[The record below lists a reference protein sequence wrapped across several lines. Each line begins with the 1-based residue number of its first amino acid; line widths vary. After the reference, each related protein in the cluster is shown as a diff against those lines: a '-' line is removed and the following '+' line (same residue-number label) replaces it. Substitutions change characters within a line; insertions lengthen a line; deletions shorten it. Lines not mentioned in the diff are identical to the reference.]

1 MRGYKT
7 TDLGQVVIDPK
18 VVVSYASDVANSTP
32 GIVGMAFI
40 DAKDGIVKLLKREA
54 AFKGIKVVIEDNKVT
69 INYHL
74 IVKFGV
80 NVLSVQQNLLDSVKY
95 KIEHYTGLEVEKV
108 NMFVDGV
115 LYGKKNKGGVM

>member
-1 MRGYKT
+1 MKGYKKT
-7 TDLGQVVIDPK
+7 ELGQVVIDPR
-18 VVVSYASDVANSTP
+18 VIVSYASDVANSTP

-40 DAKDGIVKLLKREA
+40 DAKDGIAKLLKREA
-54 AFKGIKVVIEDNKVT
+54 AFKGIQIVIEDNKVT

-74 IVKFGV
+74 IIKFGV

-95 KIEHYTGLEVEKV
+95 RIEHFTGLKVEKV
-108 NMFVDGV
+108 NMYIDGV

>member
-54 AFKGIKVVIEDNKVT
+54 AFKGIKVEIEDNKVT

-74 IVKFGV
+74 IIKFGV

>member
-1 MRGYKT
+1 MNYTYRTRGT
-7 TDLGQVVIDPK
+7 CSQAIQ
-18 VVVSYASDVANSTP
+18 
-32 GIVGMAFI
+32 F
-40 DAKDGIVKLLKREA
+40 E
-54 AFKGIKVVIEDNKVT
+54 IEDNKVT

-74 IVKFGV
+74 IIKFGV

>member
-18 VVVSYASDVANSTP
+18 VVVSYASDVANSTT
-32 GIVGMAFI
+32 GIVGIAFI

-108 NMFVDGV
+108 NMYIDGV
-115 LYGKKNKGGVM
+115 LYGKKSKGGVM

>member
-1 MRGYKT
+1 MKGYKK

-18 VVVSYASDVANSTP
+18 VVVSYASDVANGTP
-32 GIVGMAFI
+32 GIVGMAFV

-54 AFKGIKVVIEDNKVT
+54 AFKGIKVMIEDNQVT
-69 INYHL
+69 IDYHL

-95 KIEHYTGLEVEKV
+95 KVEQYTGLEVKKV
-108 NMFVDGV
+108 NMYIDGV
-115 LYGKKNKGGVM
+115 LYGKKSKGGVL

>member
-1 MRGYKT
+1 MKGYKK
-7 TDLGQVVIDPK
+7 TDLGQVIIDPK

-40 DAKDGIVKLLKREA
+40 DAKDGIAKLLKREA
-54 AFKGIKVVIEDNKVT
+54 GYKGIKVVIENNKVT

-95 KIEHYTGLEVEKV
+95 KVEHYTGLEVERV
-108 NMFVDGV
+108 NMYIDGV
-115 LYGKKNKGGVM
+115 LYGKKTKGGVL

>member
-1 MRGYKT
+1 MKGYKK

-40 DAKDGIVKLLKREA
+40 DAKDGIAKLLKREA
-54 AFKGIKVVIEDNKVT
+54 GYKGIKVVIENNKVT

-95 KIEHYTGLEVEKV
+95 KIEHYTGLEVKKV
-108 NMFVDGV
+108 NMYIDGV
-115 LYGKKNKGGVM
+115 LYGKKNTGGVI

>member
-69 INYHL
+69 INYHP

-80 NVLSVQQNLLDSVKY
+80 NVLSIQQNLLDSVKY

-108 NMFVDGV
+108 NMYIDGV
-115 LYGKKNKGGVM
+115 LYGKKSKGGVM

>member
-95 KIEHYTGLEVEKV
+95 KIEHYTGLEVERV
-108 NMFVDGV
+108 NMYVDGV

>member
-1 MRGYKT
+1 MKGYKK

-18 VVVSYASDVANSTP
+18 VVVSYASDVANGTP
-32 GIVGMAFI
+32 GIVGMAFV

-54 AFKGIKVVIEDNKVT
+54 AFKGIKVMIEDNQVT
-69 INYHL
+69 IDYHL

-95 KIEHYTGLEVEKV
+95 KVEQYTGLEVKKV
-108 NMFVDGV
+108 NMYIDGV
-115 LYGKKNKGGVM
+115 LYGKKNKGGVI

>member
-1 MRGYKT
+1 MKGYKK
-7 TDLGQVVIDPK
+7 TDLGQVVIDPR
-18 VVVSYASDVANSTP
+18 VIVSYASDVANSTP

-54 AFKGIKVVIEDNKVT
+54 AFKGIKIVIEDNKVT

-74 IVKFGV
+74 IIKFGV

-95 KIEHYTGLEVEKV
+95 RIEHYTGLEVEKV
-108 NMFVDGV
+108 NMYIDGV

>member
-1 MRGYKT
+1 MRGYKK

-18 VVVSYASDVANSTP
+18 VVVAYASDVANSTP

-40 DAKDGIVKLLKREA
+40 DAKDGIAKLLKREA
-54 AFKGIKVVIEDNKVT
+54 AYKGIKVIIEDNKVT

-74 IVKFGV
+74 IIKFGV

-108 NMFVDGV
+108 NMYIDGV
-115 LYGKKNKGGVM
+115 LYGKKSKGGVL

>member
-1 MRGYKT
+1 MRGYKK

-54 AFKGIKVVIEDNKVT
+54 AFKGIKVEIEDNKVT

-74 IVKFGV
+74 IIKFGV
-80 NVLSVQQNLLDSVKY
+80 NVLSVQQILLDSVKY

-108 NMFVDGV
+108 NMYIDGV
-115 LYGKKNKGGVM
+115 LYGKKSKGGVM

>member
-18 VVVSYASDVANSTP
+18 VIVSYASDVANGTP

-54 AFKGIKVVIEDNKVT
+54 AFKGIKVVIENNKVV
-69 INYHL
+69 IDYHL

-108 NMFVDGV
+108 NMYIDGV
-115 LYGKKNKGGVM
+115 LYGKKSKGGIL

>member
-1 MRGYKT
+1 MKGYKK

-18 VVVSYASDVANSTP
+18 VVVAYASEVVYSTP

-40 DAKDGIVKLLKREA
+40 DAKDGIAKLLKREA
-54 AFKGIKVVIEDNKVT
+54 AFKGIKVEIEDNKVT

-74 IVKFGV
+74 IIKFGV

>member
-95 KIEHYTGLEVEKV
+95 KIEHYTCLEVEKV
-108 NMFVDGV
+108 NMYIDGV
-115 LYGKKNKGGVM
+115 LYGKKSKGGVM

>member
-1 MRGYKT
+1 MKGYKK
-7 TDLGQVVIDPK
+7 TDLGQVVIDPR
-18 VVVSYASDVANSTP
+18 VIVSYASDVANSTP

-40 DAKDGIVKLLKREA
+40 DAKDGIAKLLKREA
-54 AFKGIKVVIEDNKVT
+54 AFKGIKIDIEDNKVT

-95 KIEHYTGLEVEKV
+95 RIEHYTGLKVEKV
-108 NMFVDGV
+108 NMYIDGV